1 MTTPQPSPAAEPPR
15 RSAQLLR
22 FTTQGL
28 NPEARVQLWEG
39 HNARALIPLDIR
51 TLDASPMRSAQTN
64 LHLPSIRMAD
74 VSGTSQ
80 IVERSESF
88 INDNPTDL
96 MAVFFA
102 LEGDA
107 FFFHRGG
114 QLVLQPG
121 QAVVYDADLPF
132 TRGFSRG
139 LREVVLTIPKPIFEE
154 SVGRIGRSLPT
165 VIDFGDG
172 PGAGTHARSL
182 ARLLRTTMTAL
193 ADPSRVSAPDLATV
207 ESEVLALLRLILA
220 GPGSSAGGLVAS
232 AKDVIERN
240 LSNPDLSPGMVAA
253 AVGVSERQLGRYFS
267 EADTTVGRHIQAR
280 RVALAADL
288 LASPEHEQL
297 SVADIAAR
305 AGFAS
310 QSHFGRVF
318 RRYHEV
324 TPLQFRKNAARQ
336 RFA

>member
-1 MTTPQPSPAAEPPR
+1 MTTPQPVPATEPPR

-22 FTTQGL
+22 FTTRGL
-28 NPEARVQLWEG
+28 TPEARVQLWEG

-51 TLDASPMRSAQTN
+51 TLDASPMRSSQTN
-64 LHLPSIRMAD
+64 LHLPSIRLAD

-88 INDNPTDL
+88 INDNPTNL
-96 MAVFFA
+96 IAVFFA

-114 QLVLQPG
+114 QLLLQPG

-139 LREVVLTIPKPIFEE
+139 LREVVLTIPKPVVEE
-154 SVGRIGRSLPT
+154 HVGRLGRTLPA

-172 PGAGTHARSL
+172 PGASTHARAL

-193 ADPSRVSAPDLATV
+193 ADPARAAAPDLATV

-220 GPGSSAGGLVAS
+220 GPGSSAGGVVA
-232 AKDVIERN
+232 AARDFIDRN
-240 LSNPDLSPGMVAA
+240 LTDPELGPGTVAA
-253 AVGVSERQLGRYFS
+253 AVGVSERQLARYFAD
-267 EADTTVGRHIQAR
+267 ADTTVGRHIQSR

-288 LASPEHEQL
+288 LASGEHERL

-305 AGFAS
+305 AEFAS
-310 QSHFGRVF
+310 PSHFGRIF
-318 RRYHEV
+318 RQYHEV
-324 TPLQFRKNAARQ
+324 TPLQFRKQAAREW
-336 RFA
+336 FA